1 MMLLSVTFLLLIVI
15 NGVPFVKQEPLKCG
29 PAALASVLL
38 FYGYPASAD
47 DIAAEVYSGK
57 LRGTLISD
65 LENYARSRNFKTAI
79 GQGTVDQ
86 LKQYLDSGKP
96 VIVAVDTGFWRIS
109 KPHYLLVYGY
119 GESGFVAHSGTDPSQ
134 IYSYSKFQR
143 LWNKTGCTFLVVF
156 P

>member
-1 MMLLSVTFLLLIVI
+1 MRLLSLASLLLIVI

-29 PAALASVLL
+29 PAALASVLM
-38 FYGYPASAD
+38 FYGHPESAD
-47 DIAAEVYSGK
+47 DIATEVYSAK

-65 LENYARSRNFKTAI
+65 MENFARSRNFKTAL

-86 LKQYLDSGKP
+86 LKQYLDAGKP

-119 GESGFVAHSGTDPSQ
+119 GESGIVAHSGTEPSQ